1 MSGSVVDC
9 IVIGGGPSGA
19 TASSELCREGYSVI
33 LLDPKKEPGIPVLCG
48 EGISKNTLELSGLDP
63 DGPWIVNPV
72 SGYRLRSPS
81 GDDLFSATEGF
92 NIKRDLFDKELCKI
106 AEGNGVELRFG
117 IAVSTIEEEDHIW
130 KINTPK
136 GLLRSRSIVVACGV
150 NQHILPQVAPDNIPL
165 TIKALGAKINKKEQG
180 GELLFYVK
188 EALKGGYG
196 WYFPRNDEINI
207 GVLSPGDISNEFKW
221 LLKTTGI
228 KRNEIRSFHG
238 GEIPISGPMKT
249 YRNDNCI
256 IVGDAGGFS
265 NPVSKGGIV
274 GALLSGKEGAK
285 ALAGSLS
292 GEEDRLKEWSK
303 KMREHPAFSHLNL
316 ERLEFLT
323 SLDDNT
329 LNSLTD
335 IAGGRDIW
343 SIPKTEVLKGTW
355 KRPELLRAIRGA
367 LHIARGGR
375 EWARWAF

>member
-1 MSGSVVDC
+1 MCGSIVDC

-19 TASSELCREGYSVI
+19 TASGELGREGYSVI
-33 LLDPKKEPGIPVLCG
+33 LLDPKKGPGIPVLCG
-48 EGISKNTLELSGLDP
+48 EAISKNTLELSGLDP
-63 DGPWIVNPV
+63 DGPWIVNPI

-81 GDDLFSATEGF
+81 GDDLFSVTEGF

-106 AEGNGVELRFG
+106 AEGNGVELNFG
-117 IAVSTIEEEDHIW
+117 ITVSSIEEKDHIW
-130 KINTPK
+130 NIRTSR

-150 NQHILPQVAPDNIPL
+150 NRHILPQVIPDNIPG
-165 TIKALGAKINKKEQG
+165 TIKALGAKINGKDQG
-180 GELLFYVK
+180 DELLFLVK
-188 EALKGGYG
+188 GSLKGGYG

-207 GVLSPGDISNEFKW
+207 GVLTHGDVSNEFEW

-228 KRNEIRSFHG
+228 KRNDIRSYHG
-238 GEIPISGPMKT
+238 GEIPISGPLKT

-274 GALLSGKEGAK
+274 GAILSGKEGAK

-292 GEEDRLKEWSK
+292 GSEDRLKEWSK
-303 KMREHPAFSHLNL
+303 KMREHPAFSHMNL

-329 LNSLTD
+329 LDSLTE
-335 IAGGRDIW
+335 IAAGRDVWDIR
-343 SIPKTEVLKGTW
+343 KTELLKGTW

-367 LHIARGGR
+367 LRIARGGR